1 MSCSSLCGKFTLI
14 IQINKSLDKESG
26 VAGESYL
33 PADKFSNFALHLATM
48 YKGENQSV
56 IQGTFNKMFDLIQGI
71 QEADLFNENPDT
83 TPRTLVEAIKE
94 VLNID
99 YNGQLRSNVLGD
111 NHPASQR
118 WQQGSTGNVASGEQ
132 NQSREESTER
142 GRGVEGD
149 GGRSRSDEEREDDL
163 QEVEEVAQEEVVD
176 AIGES
181 QSLENEQQPIEAED
195 VNNGRQET
203 VGTPVALSYLLEGGR
218 GSIENAGYFLYGVQ
232 AAFPHISAQIQRVR
246 DRIESAVLGMT
257 PDAYVSSNHNSLS
270 EIRDL
275 VSNAYGEAGL
285 EIYDKLLANSTGF
298 YPREGVEVGRQ
309 IENLQPQEKYTEQ
322 RGAFGNIYTQFKGK
336 AKEAIQFLLEKK
348 EGEAVAALHHPEIG
362 DIDLVWGKE
371 GTGKSDGFGLAK
383 LAKYHPEVLDN
394 LQEILDEMKV
404 TQRSENRVQLE
415 SDTHQAAVRLT
426 WDNVN
431 KNWLLTAFEKKNS
444 VFDNTTDTGE
454 TSNGG
459 KRNDTATPQNTVSNS
474 KVTDISTEEQKNEVE
489 NVGGAQKQGGTSLNK
504 QVQEAEA
511 EVNVNPTEKQK
522 EAGNYKKGHVQ
533 IGTFDITI
541 EQPKGSV
548 RSGVDANGKK
558 WETEMKN
565 TYGYIRGTEGVDGDH
580 IDVFLSDDIDGW
592 NGRQVYVVDQYNED
606 GSFDEHKVMLG
617 FNDIDEAQSA
627 YLSNY
632 EKDWAN
638 KHKIVV
644 SSTNIED
651 FEKWIASSHRKTKA
665 FAEYKSVKKTEGLA
679 TGESV
684 QEQAGAGR
692 NKPQQAVAGKDGKEQ
707 GAIKG
712 NSLAKGDKWEKTGEP
727 DKFKTR
733 TKKHADS
740 HDVLWRIGKKQYG
753 STTAERDLLRILAD
767 EFDSL
772 EAIWNA
778 YENGELLLSQNEAA
792 ILKKLIETGTKKAEL
807 QQGELDL
814 DVNNPAFERA
824 TTHTIDALKAAG
836 VEVVEATQEM
846 VDAVMGLA
854 EMHKQKKAPET
865 VSVQDEHLQT
875 VVSSADGAKV
885 LKDLDS
891 AITEYENDVHTKE
904 KTFLG
909 RLAEILGATKHGSNS
924 QYATFEAVN
933 GKVFTIR
940 LANHNAKVSNF
951 DNHGENEGIS
961 IVVTSQDNNGINND
975 GNAHVVEFFYD
986 AIKLRKA
993 DGKPLVEILKS
1004 IKQALYSG
1012 EYKDT
1017 TGLAQA
1023 EEVNIPEFMQVYHGS
1038 GATFDK
1044 FDHSFMGTGEGAQ
1057 AFGWGT
1063 YVTEVE
1069 GIGRSYAKNTS
1080 DNIFKTGFGDFYL
1093 KKIREGMADGKSFE
1107 DIKQNLLDYHAHVY
1121 EQAGGNK
1128 DMFGGFISDYETL
1141 RSLKEEDLPKRNLYT
1156 VEIPDDTGKNYLDWY
1171 NGITDEQKKM
1181 IADAA
1186 QKEGI
1191 EFDFYG
1197 DKMNA
1202 NEYFAEMGKGIE
1214 GHQLYGMLKRV
1225 LGSDK
1230 AASEF
1235 LNRIGYVGIKYPT
1248 ESLSGGNKD
1257 GKSNYVIFNEADA
1270 KITDRVEFLRTADGV
1285 VYGWAVDGKI
1295 YLTKEGMNPN
1305 TPAHEY
1311 THLWAHMI
1319 EKTDST
1325 LWSRIVDGLRGCATW
1340 NEVLN
1345 DKAYESIWNDDSRM
1359 ASEVLS
1365 RLTGSENYRR
1375 EMARAQQEIADA
1387 KGALEKAEKI
1397 SAWEKVKMALRD
1409 FLGKVRK
1416 LLNINGKTAK
1426 VETHATEVGTT
1437 DIPSWMEFVDWALGD
1452 LYGGVNPVEVVNRRG
1467 RDAMSVETIIDE
1479 FGLNPTSFAEII
1491 SSREGLDIYKG
1502 FLDNEIYD
1510 SVIEAYN
1517 RKLGGVAFPNI
1528 DLAFVFKEH
1537 CYDELGEQLI
1547 WWHEQTHIASMRIT
1561 IPDKANLANQVLE
1574 WLNDNA
1580 SEKHEHILSFYEP
1593 SEWGEEGIAAF
1604 IEELIERLGTSKF
1617 LKSDFAE
1624 LGELAK
1630 LADIIRNTIKYGT
1643 KDTKEKLAQGHKF
1656 GIPNTK
1662 PIPEFNSNR
1671 ESGVSLH
1678 QGRRPDRRRKEE
1690 IGGIQRD
1697 ATQGASRTDEE
1708 IDSLSRSGS
1717 ESYTDDELSALSDP
1731 NDGDTLFSYKP
1742 FGGNSGYVG
1751 YSMSKR
1757 AKQAKE
1763 EGRFPK
1769 TDFKKE
1775 YGVTDKTLDFLV
1787 QADIVSNSEWH
1798 HTSSYGNKT
1807 FFYKWEG
1814 DSYADFYTEHKAE
1827 IDKIARDLAKT
1838 APKLE
1843 NFEMSQEGADVF
1855 TEQHRLWL
1863 KRKEEVIQDL
1873 QERFEKAEEAWQEA
1887 EQARRE
1893 AEQARR
1899 EAVLKETRLR
1909 TEYNTYIRNLN
1920 VPEEYKASNGV
1931 RVVTHGDGNPYRW
1944 DYYWGENKAFKKYSD
1959 VAREELKQFIESN
1972 RGDVPNFEEWKEGVA
1987 TASQLT
1993 GTDGATT
2000 MSQRSGQADVV
2011 TREGEGSFSDD
2022 ALSGMSDPMAKMLG
2036 ASTYSARQRR
2046 EFAERARKRMVRR
2059 AESIAKE
2066 LHLDNV
2072 EVVTDVSV
2080 LPEGKK
2086 RGAKGFYSKSTGKIT
2101 IVVPNHAGTYD
2112 IQQTVLHE
2120 AVAHYG
2126 LRQLFGTHFDTFL
2139 DNVFENVSSEIR
2151 NRIIGLARQNGWD
2164 FRTATEEYL
2173 AMLAED
2179 VEFSTA
2185 QKSSWWSKIKGFFL
2199 KMLADAGV
2207 KLDFTLS
2214 DNELRYIL
2222 WRSYQNLANPGKYA
2236 SVVEQAAD
2244 IAKQYDLKVGNYRD
2258 SATDLYA
2265 VAEQVREREDVLF
2278 REDTPRE
2285 RAIIRDRY
2293 ERRVKTGWGC
2303 CVQSLN
2309 NSF

>member
-1 MSCSSLCGKFTLI
+1 MFIIFDFGSMSYSSLCGKFTLI

-26 VAGESYL
+26 MAGESYL

-94 VLNID
+94 VLNIE
-99 YNGQLRSNVLGD
+99 YNGQLRSNVLAGD
-111 NHPASQR
+111 NSASQGG
-118 WQQGSTGNVASGEQ
+118 QQGSNGNAPSGEQ
-132 NQSREESTER
+132 NQDGQGTD
-142 GRGVEGD
+142 D
-149 GGRSRSDEEREDDL
+149 GGRRTGISDIEPGGQRDATDTTGRQHIDSSQKELDENGHPFVVASNGTTTFGVITEETGLPTAPIKLSEGFQDEDGKGYGL
-163 QEVEEVAQEEVVD
+163 LHIEANHGQQIRNAGFSSVEEFVSFVATNYDENNIRVGKRRDKSGSITYLIQVTDEHDNTLFIELSRDGSYWNVNSGGVFRKGYSNKKRTVVKT
-176 AIGES
+176 EP
-181 QSLENEQQPIEAED
+181 QQP
-195 VNNGRQET
+195 NN
-203 VGTPVALSYLLEGGR
+203 
-218 GSIENAGYFLYGVQ
+218 
-232 AAFPHISAQIQRVR
+232 
-246 DRIESAVLGMT
+246 AVST
-257 PDAYVSSNHNSLS
+257 DSSLS
-270 EIRDL
+270 ESGDNGITPTEP
-275 VSNAYGEAGL
+275 NGE
-285 EIYDKLLANSTGF
+285 STV
-298 YPREGVEVGRQ
+298 P
-309 IENLQPQEKYTEQ
+309 
-322 RGAFGNIYTQFKGK
+322 
-336 AKEAIQFLLEKK
+336 
-348 EGEAVAALHHPEIG
+348 
-362 DIDLVWGKE
+362 
-371 GTGKSDGFGLAK
+371 
-383 LAKYHPEVLDN
+383 
-394 LQEILDEMKV
+394 
-404 TQRSENRVQLE
+404 
-415 SDTHQAAVRLT
+415 
-426 WDNVN
+426 
-431 KNWLLTAFEKKNS
+431 
-444 VFDNTTDTGE
+444 FDD
-454 TSNGG
+454 
-459 KRNDTATPQNTVSNS
+459 S
-474 KVTDISTEEQKNEVE
+474 KVTDNSSAKQKNAGENVSEPTHETETLENGDVRITNRNSRGEVTNVSVERDGKIVSVGSYQDGALFERTEYDADGNATKVTRYGKNGEVVGVQEYEGGVAKAGKRSNSVATEE
-489 NVGGAQKQGGTSLNK
+489 
-504 QVQEAEA
+504 
-511 EVNVNPTEKQK
+511 
-522 EAGNYKKGHVQ
+522 
-533 IGTFDITI
+533 
-541 EQPKGSV
+541 
-548 RSGVDANGKK
+548 
-558 WETEMKN
+558 
-565 TYGYIRGTEGVDGDH
+565 TEG
-580 IDVFLSDDIDGW
+580 
-592 NGRQVYVVDQYNED
+592 E
-606 GSFDEHKVMLG
+606 
-617 FNDIDEAQSA
+617 
-627 YLSNY
+627 
-632 EKDWAN
+632 
-638 KHKIVV
+638 
-644 SSTNIED
+644 
-651 FEKWIASSHRKTKA
+651 
-665 FAEYKSVKKTEGLA
+665 
-679 TGESV
+679 V
-684 QEQAGAGR
+684 QEQG
-692 NKPQQAVAGKDGKEQ
+692 
-707 GAIKG
+707 
-712 NSLAKGDKWEKTGEP
+712 T
-727 DKFKTR
+727 
-733 TKKHADS
+733 AD
-740 HDVLWRIGKKQYG
+740 
-753 STTAERDLLRILAD
+753 
-767 EFDSL
+767 
-772 EAIWNA
+772 
-778 YENGELLLSQNEAA
+778 
-792 ILKKLIETGTKKAEL
+792 L

-814 DVNNPAFERA
+814 DVDNPAFERA
-824 TTHTIDALKAAG
+824 TERTIDALKAAG
-836 VEVVEATQEM
+836 VEVVEATDAM
-846 VDAVMGLA
+846 VEEVLGMA

-865 VSVQDEHLQT
+865 ASVQEEHQPT
-875 VVSSADGAKV
+875 VVSSADGAKL

-891 AITEYENDVHTKE
+891 VITEYENKSGQS

-909 RLAEILGATKHGSNS
+909 DIAQVLGATKHGSNS

-961 IVVTSQDNNGINND
+961 IVVTAQDNNGINND

-1017 TGLAQA
+1017 TGLAQT

-1038 GATFDK
+1038 GAKFDK

-1057 AFGWGT
+1057 TFGWGT

-1069 GIGRSYAKNTS
+1069 GIGKSYAEASGRTPLYK
-1080 DNIFKTGFGDFYL
+1080 
-1093 KKIREGMADGKSFE
+1093 GMEQRTVWVSNLENEAAVHHVMSEMMQGRSFE
-1107 DIKQNLLDYHAHVY
+1107 IAINRVAERAREIGDTKLENDVNELSPQDFTYKSR
-1121 EQAGGNK
+1121 Q
-1128 DMFGGFISDYETL
+1128 
-1141 RSLKEEDLPKRNLYT
+1141 LYT
-1156 VEIPDDTGKNYLDWY
+1156 VEIPDDTGKNYLYWY

-1270 KITDRVEFLRTADGV
+1270 QITDRVEFLRTADGV

-1319 EKTDST
+1319 EKTDPT

-1409 FLGKVRK
+1409 FLGRVKSLIQKGERRNEK
-1416 LLNINGKTAK
+1416 GETIRD
-1426 VETHATEVGTT
+1426 VETDVPA
-1437 DIPSWMEFVDWALGD
+1437 WMEFVDMALGD

-1467 RDAMSVETIIDE
+1467 RDAQSVETIVRE
-1479 FGLNPTSFAEII
+1479 FGLNPPALSEII
-1491 SSREGLDIYKG
+1491 NSRSALEWYSSRIDEDIYEGVLESYDKG
-1502 FLDNEIYD
+1502 C
-1510 SVIEAYN
+1510 
-1517 RKLGGVAFPNI
+1517 GGVSVTADGYSLVFI
-1528 DLAFVFKEH
+1528 FKEH
-1537 CYDELGEQLI
+1537 CKGGLDEQMT
-1547 WWHEQTHIASMRIT
+1547 WWHEQAHCAYIKAKFEKMR
-1561 IPDKANLANQVLE
+1561 LAYDALDWLE
-1574 WLNDNA
+1574 DNA
-1580 SEKHEHILSFYEP
+1580 PLRYNNILNSYDRADWED
-1593 SEWGEEGIAAF
+1593 EAVAVF
-1604 IEELIERLGTSKF
+1604 IEELVTRYGTSKF
-1617 LKSDFAE
+1617 LEADFAE
-1624 LGELAK
+1624 LGELAT
-1630 LADIIRNTIKYGT
+1630 LADVIRNSIKNGT
-1643 KDTKEKLAQGHKF
+1643 EDTNKKIKAGYRFGKPASKSLPRPVGRQEDRPHHREGSIEERHRITQEFRGDASQGTGRPEADELNGYATYINKEKALNYLHLATPIVAASNNQELVSA
-1656 GIPNTK
+1656 TK
-1662 PIPEFNSNR
+1662 VV
-1671 ESGVSLH
+1671 ESFENPQILG
-1678 QGRRPDRRRKEE
+1678 QE
-1690 IGGIQRD
+1690 
-1697 ATQGASRTDEE
+1697 
-1708 IDSLSRSGS
+1708 
-1717 ESYTDDELSALSDP
+1717 

-1757 AKQAKE
+1757 AAQARE

-1775 YGVTDKTLDFLV
+1775 YGVTEKVLDALV
-1787 QADIVSNSEWH
+1787 KAGIVDNAEWH
-1798 HTSSYGNKT
+1798 HTSMYGNKT
-1807 FFYKWEG
+1807 PFYGWV
-1814 DSYADFYTEHKAE
+1814 DDAYADVYAENKKTVKQILEGKNADGTPFAELPTENPYTEMRTPLPEGWYPFLNNLDDNLTEAE
-1827 IDKIARDLAKT
+1827 RESAL
-1838 APKLE
+1838 
-1843 NFEMSQEGADVF
+1843 M
-1855 TEQHRLWL
+1855 
-1863 KRKEEVIQDL
+1863 
-1873 QERFEKAEEAWQEA
+1873 ERFGDAYAK
-1887 EQARRE
+1887 
-1893 AEQARR
+1893 
-1899 EAVLKETRLR
+1899 LKEASENNRLYY
-1909 TEYNTYIRNLN
+1909 EYEANKGRM
-1920 VPEEYKASNGV
+1920 EREYYAKV
-1931 RVVTHGDGNPYRW
+1931 
-1944 DYYWGENKAFKKYSD
+1944 GEK
-1959 VAREELKQFIESN
+1959 LKEF
-1972 RGDVPNFEEWKEGVA
+1972 FEDKVA

-1993 GTDGATT
+1993 GTDGAAT
-2000 MSQRSGQADVV
+2000 MPQRSGQGDVV
-2011 TREGEGSFSDD
+2011 NREGEGSFSDD

-2244 IAKQYDLKVGNYRD
+2244 IAKQYDLKVGNYRN
-2258 SATDLYA
+2258 SATDLDA